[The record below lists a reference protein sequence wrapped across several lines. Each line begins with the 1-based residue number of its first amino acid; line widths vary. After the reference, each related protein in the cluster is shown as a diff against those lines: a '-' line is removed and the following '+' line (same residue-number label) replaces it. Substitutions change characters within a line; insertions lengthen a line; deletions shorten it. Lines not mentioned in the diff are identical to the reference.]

1 MIPSNKIDP
10 STTGPSEYEWKA
22 PQIRKQ
28 TWALAIFRDVIP
40 KRPEVDKCRHVLFGH
55 LDAHHP
61 YHPGL
66 GQHEPKPEDFIPAKI
81 NGTVGDFRTLIDNA
95 RQKAIEG
102 LPEEQRSDIDEIDRR
117 ARPEMIKEIN
127 KKSDDELISL
137 NSPDHRFAVDY
148 TRLHGKNFGWTRGI
162 RYQLPTA
169 VLGIIPLYTQISSC
183 VRTTV
188 GFLRGAAILPDASK
202 FLQPGFK
209 ANEVTLENFI
219 RTGCRDA

>member
-1 MIPSNKIDP
+1 MIDSNKIDP

-40 KRPEVDKCRHVLFGH
+40 KRPEIHKCRHVLFEP

-81 NGTVGDFRTLIDNA
+81 NGTVGDFRLLIENA
-95 RQKAIEG
+95 RSRQ
-102 LPEEQRSDIDEIDRR
+102 EI
-117 ARPEMIKEIN
+117 INEIN

-169 VLGIIPLYTQISSC
+169 VLETVPIHFHICSC
-183 VRTTV
+183 VKTTV

-202 FLQPGFK
+202 FLHPGFK
-209 ANEVTLENFI
+209 ADLAALEHLI
-219 RTGCRDA
+219 RTGCRDS